1 MVAFF
6 VGVGIGFALV
16 CAFII
21 FHYNRLV
28 TLNHRVDNA
37 WSQIDVQLARRAS
50 LIPSLVK
57 LIDAPQGDNSALV
70 TQAEGIYREM
80 QGGTKD
86 IDMLDTQE
94 RLNASIKELVSLAKS
109 GKGKG
114 AVGNII
120 EEVRDTEDKIS
131 YMRQSF
137 NDTVTRY
144 NEALTKFPS
153 SIIASLFHFSP
164 RPALQIDPS
173 LKGL

>member
-6 VGVGIGFALV
+6 VGAGIGFVAV
-16 CAFII
+16 VAFII
-21 FHYNRLV
+21 FHYNHLV

-57 LIDAPQGDNSALV
+57 LIDAPQGDNSTLV

-80 QGGTKD
+80 QGGTSD
-86 IDMLDTQE
+86 RDMLDTQE
-94 RLNASIKELVSLAKS
+94 RLNKSIKELVSLAKS
-109 GKGKG
+109 GKG
-114 AVGNII
+114 GNTVNNIV

-144 NEALTKFPS
+144 NEALAKFPS
-153 SIIASLFHFSP
+153 SIIANLFHFSP

-173 LKGL
+173 LKEL

>member
-1 MVAFF
+1 MVAFLA
-6 VGVGIGFALV
+6 GVGIGFALV

-21 FHYNRLV
+21 FYYNRLV

-57 LIDAPQGDNSALV
+57 LIDAPQGNNSGLV
-70 TQAEGIYREM
+70 EQAEGIYREV
-80 QGGTKD
+80 QGGTD
-86 IDMLDTQE
+86 SATTLDTQE
-94 RLNASIKELVSLAKS
+94 RLNKSIKELVSLAKS
-109 GKGKG
+109 GKDDRTLT
-114 AVGNII
+114 NIV

-153 SIIASLFHFSP
+153 SIIANLFHFSP
-164 RPALQIDPS
+164 RPALHIDPS
-173 LKGL
+173 LKDF

>member
-6 VGVGIGFALV
+6 VGVGIGFVAV

-21 FHYNRLV
+21 FYYNRLV

-57 LIDAPQGDNSALV
+57 LIDPSQSNDSELV
-70 TQAEGIYREM
+70 SQAEDIYREV

-86 IDMLDTQE
+86 VNMCETQE
-94 RLNASIKELVSLAKS
+94 RLNGSINGLVALAKL
-109 GKGKG
+109 GKKDSSLDTI
-114 AVGNII
+114 V

-137 NDTVTRY
+137 NDTVSRY
-144 NEALTKFPS
+144 NEALAKFPA
-153 SIIASLFHFSP
+153 SIIANLFHFSP
-164 RPALQIDPS
+164 RPALHIDPS
-173 LKGL
+173 LKDL

>member
-6 VGVGIGFALV
+6 VGVGIGLVAV

-21 FHYNRLV
+21 FYYNRLV

-57 LIDAPQGDNSALV
+57 LVDAPQKNNSELV
-70 TQAEGIYREM
+70 AQAEGIYREM

-86 IDMLDTQE
+86 VD
-94 RLNASIKELVSLAKS
+94 
-109 GKGKG
+109 
-114 AVGNII
+114 
-120 EEVRDTEDKIS
+120 
-131 YMRQSF
+131 
-137 NDTVTRY
+137 
-144 NEALTKFPS
+144 
-153 SIIASLFHFSP
+153 FHFSP
-164 RPALQIDPS
+164 RPALQIDSS